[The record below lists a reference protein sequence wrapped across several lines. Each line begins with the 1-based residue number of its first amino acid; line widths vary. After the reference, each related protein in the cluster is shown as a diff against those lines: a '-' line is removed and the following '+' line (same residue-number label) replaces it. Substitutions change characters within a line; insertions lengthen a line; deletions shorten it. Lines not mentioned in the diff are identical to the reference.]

1 MNNNKFLIYNKGGEK
16 MGLSYFRKM
25 CKGIKIAIAIVFCL
39 NFAFS
44 NVALALRPDSVAAK
58 RDGGTTGTLRRIGH
72 DIGRQDGGTEVDK
85 FFERADLLKLP
96 YQTLYNFQNLEA
108 KIIAPV
114 FNPFQGFVGTMN
126 NTIPSVDKSS
136 AFGANLPVGTIDVP
150 LEQLIGLDV
159 GAVPFGLRMTKMK
172 VTALKG
178 GNLDLNDDSVRK
190 MLMANIPT
198 AFGSSPWVGGLKDI
212 KAVADANAVFIA
224 DLGLRNLAK
233 ANPKKAYVVLG
244 DEGKRDNSKSLKVGS
259 IYWSGYE
266 GGYKEFET
274 ITEALAEIKR
284 LKAEAGVTVD
294 GFVGDSLEVTN
305 GAPGVDSLTTPT
317 NSWSLGVLFKEVNS
331 LVNVVNDEGRIAGIS
346 GNWKGN
352 VVDLN
357 PLDLPSEALRKIAK
371 AEGVEDEEAFA
382 KWMQN
387 VDIFTLGERKAGAE
401 KDYEK
406 GKKKHRH
413 QAIIDDANALAK
425 KYSGFKVIL
434 TGDGTAMPRLVSITG
449 LSLEG
454 RRLFCFGRDGSN
466 EATTAL
472 MAAKMTQDGHFIHMH
487 VSESKTADNLSLEVA
502 HQYTDGTVEKT
513 ILSKFNWI
521 KDSILDPNNKN
532 ENGVWEDV
540 SETRMRLKP
549 NTDLKEVM
557 EVVRPI
563 AKGDFDKVEAILQ
576 KATSDEKK
584 IYADLGISESV
595 YMSDKLTED
604 VIQGDGVIAMTSV
617 TGAAETIF
625 GEKFAELLQRIKFNY
640 NDDKSG
646 EVTTSTFLV
655 TPGGVSVVTAQFESD
670 NLFQTRAEVK
680 SVSPE
685 AKEYLKNTELS
696 KDTEVAK
703 LWAERK
709 ADEAPINKT
718 QFKDEVDRMMN
729 IEFGLKPLTVKRNI
743 ERILRQGILGGWGM
757 MGKATGKTL
766 FLPVDQPGEHGPWK
780 TWAKFAPNADIWAQ
794 VGLAYEMGMSGYV
807 AHPESILKVAGVW
820 AKKIPL
826 IAKMNMSI
834 PDGRSKKTQH
844 SFLLGGKEKIKEL
857 ADAGV
862 AAVGFTIYEGSEKF
876 NEQMIELQDMI
887 AAARENGLAVIVWSY
902 PRGGTLTTQ
911 DETAADTSA
920 NAAYTGIVSGA
931 DFVKIKPSEDVFQ
944 GEQTLDDYKDMFAKI
959 QGHSYLSGKTNDE
972 KNQDELYMDWLRF
985 GELSDADIIGIFE
998 KYHGHAYD
1006 AKSKE
1011 DKKLKK
1017 ELENKMRPEQKGL
1030 AIKYKHEFRSLE
1042 ARTRSIIYFSGS
1054 AGRDNFIFSGGP
1066 AKDDEAVLREIAAVH
1081 LGGAKGSIVGRNMF
1095 QRDWIRSTVLGQKIV
1110 AVIRASAFHEFDS
1123 VDDLLAYALQVE
1135 LPKVKAELNLP
1146 AQRPKFGPYYAPK
1159 DKTYKTQVQEA
1170 SPVAISKPNGA
1181 LIVDSGLLVAGGVTE
1196 IFKETAQLKNG
1207 YVVFVGT
1214 RAEAMRILSGEGPN
1228 IFTAENE
1235 TDAIAQLAEKGVTPV
1250 NIKLI
1255 TTVFKEELQDIGVD
1269 QKIVSLDTVSILFGV
1284 AKAIKEINQS
1294 PEADRAFNKLYA
1306 DVEKTE
1312 IIPLNAPEKAKILAQ
1327 QAIAGVETLKI
1338 QSRVAIT
1345 NKETEI
1351 LELVAETTKNI

>member
-1 MNNNKFLIYNKGGEK
+1 MSLK
-16 MGLSYFRKM
+16 YFRKM

-44 NVALALRPDSVAAK
+44 NVALALRPDSTAN
-58 RDGGTTGTLRRIGH
+58 RQDGGATGTGTLRRISQ
-72 DIGRQDGGTEVDK
+72 DIDQKDGGTELTN
-85 FFERADLLKLP
+85 FFDRAVSLKLQP
-96 YQTLYNFQNLEA
+96 QTLYDFQRLEA
-108 KIIAPV
+108 KIAAPV
-114 FNPFQGFVGTMN
+114 LNPLQGFVGTMN
-126 NTIPSVDKSS
+126 NTIPSVEKSS

-150 LEQLIGLDV
+150 LDKLIGLDV

-172 VTALKG
+172 VTNLKG
-178 GNLDLNDDSVRK
+178 GQLDLNDDSVRK

-198 AFGSSPWVGGLKDI
+198 ALGSSPWIGGLKDI

-233 ANPKKAYVVLG
+233 ATPKKAYVVLG

-266 GGYKEFET
+266 GGYKEFAT
-274 ITEALAEIKR
+274 IAESLTEIKR
-284 LKAEAGVTVD
+284 LKAEEGVTVD

-305 GAPGVDSLTTPT
+305 GAPGLDSLTTPT
-317 NSWSLGVLFKEVNS
+317 NSWSLGVLYKEVNS
-331 LVNVVNDEGRIAGIS
+331 LVNTVNDEGRIAGVS

-352 VVDLN
+352 ADDLN
-357 PLDLPSEALRKIAK
+357 PLDLPSVALRKIAK

-434 TGDGTAMPRLVSITG
+434 SGDGTAMPRLVSVTG
-449 LSLEG
+449 LSLDG
-454 RRLFCFGRDGSN
+454 RRVFGFGRDGSN
-466 EATTAL
+466 EANTVL
-472 MAAKMTQDGHFIHMH
+472 MAAKMTPNGHYIHMH
-487 VSESKTADNLSLEVA
+487 VSESKTSDNLSLEVA
-502 HQYTDGTVEKT
+502 HQYTD
-513 ILSKFNWI
+513 
-521 KDSILDPNNKN
+521 
-532 ENGVWEDV
+532 
-540 SETRMRLKP
+540 
-549 NTDLKEVM
+549 
-557 EVVRPI
+557 
-563 AKGDFDKVEAILQ
+563 
-576 KATSDEKK
+576 DEKQ

-595 YMSDKLTED
+595 YMADRLTED
-604 VIQGDGVIAMTSV
+604 VIKSDGVVAMTSV

-625 GEKFAELLQRIKFNY
+625 GKKFADLLQRIKLNY

-655 TPGGVSVVTAQFESD
+655 TPEGVSVVTVQFEAD
-670 NLFQTRAEVK
+670 NLVQTRASIK
-680 SVSPE
+680 SASPE
-685 AKEYLKNTELS
+685 AKEYLKKTDLS

-703 LWAERK
+703 LLAERK
-709 ADEAPINKT
+709 SDEEAINKAR
-718 QFKDEVDRMMN
+718 FKDEVDRMMN
-729 IEFGLKPLTVKRNI
+729 IEYGQKPLAVKRNI
-743 ERILRQGILGGWGM
+743 ERILRQGILGGWGR

-780 TWAKFAPNADIWAQ
+780 TWAKFAANADVWAQ

-820 AKKIPL
+820 ANKIPL

-844 SFLLGGKEKIKEL
+844 SFLLGGKDKIKEL
-857 ADAGV
+857 ANAGV

-920 NAAYTGIVSGA
+920 NAAYTGIVAGA

-944 GEQTLDDYKDMFAKI
+944 GEQTLDDYKNMFVKI
-959 QGHSYLSGKTNDE
+959 QGHAYLSGKTSDE
-972 KNQDELYMDWLRF
+972 KNKDELYMDWLRF
-985 GELSDADIIGIFE
+985 GELSDTDITEIFE
-998 KYHGHAYD
+998 KVYGHPYD
-1006 AKSKE
+1006 AKTNKE
-1011 DKKLKK
+1011 DKNLKK
-1017 ELENKMRPEQKGL
+1017 ELENKLRPEQKGL

-1095 QRDWIRSTVLGQKIV
+1095 QRDWLRSTALGQKIV
-1110 AVIRASAFHEFDS
+1110 AVIRASAFHEFNS

-1159 DKTYKTQVQEA
+1159 DKTYDTQVQEA
-1170 SPVAISKPNGA
+1170 SSVAMSKPNGA
-1181 LIVDSGLLVAGGVTE
+1181 LIVDSGLISAGGVTE

-1207 YVVFVGT
+1207 YVVFVGPG
-1214 RAEAMRILSGEGPN
+1214 AEAMRILSGEGVN
-1228 IFTAENE
+1228 VFTAENE
-1235 TDAIAQLAEKGVTPV
+1235 TEAVAQLAEKGITPA

-1255 TTVFKEELQDIGVD
+1255 TTAFKEELQDTGVD

-1284 AKAIKEINQS
+1284 TKAIKEINQS
-1294 PEADRAFNKLYA
+1294 PETDRAFNKLYA
-1306 DVEKTE
+1306 EVEKTE
-1312 IIPLNAPEKAKILAQ
+1312 VIPLNAPEKANILALR
-1327 QAIAGVETLKI
+1327 ISGVETLKI
-1338 QSRVAIT
+1338 QSRVEKT
-1345 NKETEI
+1345 KEETKI
-1351 LELVAETTKNI
+1351 LGLVAETTKNI